1 MAAGNVVVY
10 MEALKATALQSIN
23 WASNTFIAHLVSH
36 GYAPNYSS
44 DSDWATDVSAYEL
57 TTSGYTQRTIVSN
70 GISQPSNS
78 HVRFDAADITFSA
91 SSTMTA
97 KYCVLEHQTT
107 GRVVNYVD
115 LESATT
121 SGVDATQ
128 IVVQWNASGIY
139 QFNNPGT

>member
-23 WASNTFIAHLVSH
+23 WASNTFVAHLVSH

-44 DSDWATDVSAYEL
+44 DSAWDDVSVYQL
-57 TTSGYTQRTIVSN
+57 TTSGYTSRTIVSN
-70 GISQPSNS
+70 GISQPSDS
-78 HVRFDAADITFSA
+78 HVRFDADDITFSA

-115 LESATT
+115 LETATT

-139 QFNNPGT
+139 QFTNSGT